1 MKLNKYLKVL
11 ALIPAFW
18 LIAGQSAGATP
29 DFNNLTPNTYEKK
42 EFKEN
47 TDYLHEKSLYENKKQ
62 IPEEQKDLTFAKK
75 NLDPLKEVKEQLF
88 DGGETTNNTITSK
101 AEQLQLFSDSKQ
113 ESFLKAEDQTPAE
126 QDNKLMILYIIL
138 LVIAIGVIMGFLIPR
153 MAKQADN

>member
-11 ALIPAFW
+11 ALIPAIW

-47 TDYLHEKSLYENKKQ
+47 TDYLHEKSLYENKKE
-62 IPEEQKDLTFAKK
+62 IPEEQKDLTFTKK
-75 NLDPLKEVKEQLF
+75 NLDPLKEVKEKLF
-88 DGGETTNNTITSK
+88 DGGKTTNNTITAK